1 MKRTFLILSAVFALA
16 ALAVFAAACGDD
28 DDGGGQRTIGNL
40 SFNDHGTAD
49 AKGKDE
55 LELEADSFYFGPTF
69 VRANAGQK
77 LELEI
82 ENESGDLHNISIQSL
97 GIDTDIPAK
106 GKVTVE
112 VTFPDSGV
120 ALFFCKYHAGSGM
133 RGELLVGDA
142 APAAVQAASGTGES
156 SASNSGGTGFGY

>member
-1 MKRTFLILSAVFALA
+1 MKRSLVLPVVIALC
-16 ALAVFAAACGDD
+16 ALTLFAAACGDD

-40 SFNDHGTAD
+40 AFNDHGTSD

-55 LELEADSFYFGPTF
+55 LEFEADSFYFSPTF
-69 VRANAGQK
+69 VRGNAAQK
-77 LELEI
+77 LKLEI
-82 ENESGDLHNISIQSL
+82 ENESGDLHNLSIESL
-97 GIDTDIPAK
+97 GIDTDIPAR

-120 ALFFCKYHAGSGM
+120 ALFFCKYHANSGM

-142 APAAVQAASGTGES
+142 SPAAVQASGVGNTTTASGAG
-156 SASNSGGTGFGY
+156 NGYGY